1 MGTMTD
7 LENKILH
14 VDMDGVLAKWE
25 DAAYRDVSSEGFFLS
40 RKPESNLM
48 EAVRL
53 IYESDVDIY
62 ILSSVLD
69 NEFALREKKA
79 WLRLWLPCLLE
90 CNCHFIPYGSVKKP
104 VSSEKV
110 GYLLDD
116 YTRNLV
122 HWKGIG
128 IKYCTDCNDNR
139 GSWDG
144 YRIYAT
150 DTASKIAE
158 QILMIMKMD

>member
-1 MGTMTD
+1 MTG
-7 LENKILH
+7 LENKVLY

-25 DAAYRDVSSEGFFLS
+25 DASYRDVSSEGFFLS
-40 RKPESNLM
+40 RKPESNLI
-48 EAVRL
+48 EAIRL

-62 ILSSVLD
+62 ILSSVLG

-79 WLRLWLPCLLE
+79 WLRLWLPE
-90 CNCHFIPYGSVKKP
+90 CNWHFIPYGSVKKP
-104 VSSEKV
+104 VRSEKV

-122 HWKGIG
+122 HWSGVG
-128 IKYCTDCNDNR
+128 IKFCTGCNDSR

-144 YRIYAT
+144 HRIYAT
-150 DTASKIAE
+150 DTASKMAE
-158 QILMIMKMD
+158 KILMIMKMD